1 MRITHKNLI
10 SYTMLPGIWPRIRA
24 FLNSGFA
31 LMAGLMAVIY
41 HNVGLLPAGHAYLM
55 PENYG
60 RYGIR
65 HVVFEA
71 GRNLVFSRKH
81 LDQVFLYFLM
91 LTGIVLI
98 FVQFVLLGFSLVSYP
113 VFAAS
118 LWTQYFVQTPV
129 GHTPSQD
136 LAFVVLDTVF
146 GVMRSSG
153 ETGGLGFFESCF
165 GDTGTDCEDIQ
176 GNIVFSP
183 AVYPMPFHQALHGL
197 LHFYTS
203 GIAFVAGLIIVYFI
217 IAIIGETVVSGTPF
231 GQRFSKAWF
240 IPRLIVFFALIAPI
254 NTSTAVGAGYI
265 NNQGINVAQL
275 ITFSVAKF
283 GSNMATNAWLGF
295 VDSAGVSTVVDA
307 DGNTYYEVAALLGH
321 GQNMVARPNVPEI
334 GGLVQ
339 FLHVVR
345 ACMYAEKVVNDKDIH
360 PYVVREH
367 SDGTT
372 ATPLPPN
379 NSFGATTQP
388 YNQMGGTDEDVYDFL
403 DIEFEEAVIFS
414 RYRDVVVRFGE
425 YNPPG
430 WDVPGTGSIS
440 TTVPSGVQNPRG
452 VHDQYWGYVEPTC
465 GELHFQVTS
474 LDRYTAGDN
483 STLGV
488 QGEYFESMKAIISSP
503 YIDFVTTAECMVRS
517 TLPQGHR
524 NDCVDTAY
532 TGIDNVH
539 NTQWLTASA
548 ARSLMDGE
556 TQFNSTFITGEI
568 YDATSATPYQYLPGF
583 DLIRAAEAD
592 REDPDYPSNILMPA
606 EVRERGWAGAAIWY
620 SQVANLNG
628 TISSAVTNIPIAK
641 YYPMVMEDIATQH
654 EQNDSNMSYRDRFNP
669 ELENGQMADLPR
681 MGDQYIASILY
692 GVYSAW
698 TTAAVTETVFTR
710 PQNNAIIDA
719 INMMLGT
726 NGLYDLLENKG
737 IHPLA
742 MLSGLGKSMV
752 DAAVRNMFL
761 GVAGQTIG
769 EMLSDTF
776 GGKLVSAASSFA
788 FKFGMI
794 GLSIGFLLYY
804 VLPLMPFIYFFF
816 AFSGWIKSIFE
827 AVVAMPLWA
836 VAHIRIDG
844 NGLPGPLATNGY
856 FLLFEIFL
864 RPFLIISGF
873 IFSMSLF
880 IALVNVLHDVFDTL
894 TLVAGGYDLDAGLY
908 WNDIINVGGR
918 LENLD
923 LAAGDRSFSHLRGP
937 VDELFFTAIYAMI
950 VYMIGLSCFKLVD
963 QIPNSII
970 RWMGATVSTFQEAA
984 GFDPASKL
992 AGNMFRSINM
1002 TNAQITAMMKRFKGE
1017 RTSDVTDATIINTTF
1032 K

>member
-1 MRITHKNLI
+1 
-10 SYTMLPGIWPRIRA
+10 
-24 FLNSGFA
+24 
-31 LMAGLMAVIY
+31 MAMIY
-41 HNVGLLPAGHAYLM
+41 HNVGLLPTGHAYLQT
-55 PENYG
+55 ENYG

-71 GRNLVFSRKH
+71 GRNLTFSRRN
-81 LDQVFLYFLM
+81 LDQVCLYFLM
-91 LTGIVLI
+91 LAGMVLI
-98 FVQFVLLGFSLVSYP
+98 LIQFVLLGVSIASYP

-118 LWTQYFVQTPV
+118 LWTQYFIDTPV

-165 GDTGTDCEDIQ
+165 GDTGTDCEDIR

-183 AVYPMPFHQALHGL
+183 IAYPMPLHQALHGL

-203 GIAFVAGLIIVYFI
+203 GIAFVAGLIIIYFI

-254 NTSTAVGAGYI
+254 NTSTATGGGYI

-283 GSNMATNAWLGF
+283 GSNFATNAWLGF
-295 VDSAGVSTVVDA
+295 VDSAGVTTVVDA
-307 DGNTYYEVAALLGH
+307 DGNTYYQVAALLGQ
-321 GQNMVARPNVPEI
+321 GQNMVARPNVPDI

-339 FLHVVR
+339 FMHVVR
-345 ACMYAEKVVNDKDIH
+345 ACMYAEKVINDKDVH

-367 SDGTT
+367 NDDTT
-372 ATPLPPN
+372 ATNLPPN
-379 NSFGATTQP
+379 NSFGAATQP
-388 YNQMGGTDEDVYDFL
+388 YNEMGGTDEDVYDFL
-403 DIEFEEAVIFS
+403 DIDFEEAVIFS

-440 TTVPSGVQNPRG
+440 TTVPSTVQNPRG
-452 VHDQYWGYVEPTC
+452 VHDEYWGYVEPTC
-465 GELHFQVTS
+465 GEMHFQITS
-474 LDRYTAGDN
+474 LDRFVVGDN
-483 STLGV
+483 SGTGI
-488 QGEYFESMKAIISSP
+488 QGEYYESMQAIISSP
-503 YIDFVTTAECMVRS
+503 YIDFDTTAECMVRA

-524 NDCVDTAY
+524 NDCVDTPY
-532 TGIDNVH
+532 TGIDLAH
-539 NTQWLTASA
+539 STQWITAGA
-548 ARSLMDGE
+548 ARSIMDGE
-556 TQFNSTFITGEI
+556 TRYNSTWITGEI
-568 YDATSATPYQYLPGF
+568 INAATYSYLPGF
-583 DLIRAAEAD
+583 DKIRAAEAD
-592 REDPDYPSNILMPA
+592 REDPDYPSNVLMPA
-606 EVRERGWAGAAIWY
+606 AVRERGWAGAAIWY
-620 SQVANLNG
+620 NQVASLNG
-628 TISSAVTNIPIAK
+628 LVSSAFTNLPVAK
-641 YYPMVMEDIATQH
+641 FYPMVMEDIARQH
-654 EQNDSNMSYRDRFNP
+654 AQHDSNMSFTDRFNP
-669 ELENGQMADLPR
+669 ELENGQMASLPR
-681 MGDQYIASILY
+681 MGDQYLASILY
-692 GVYSAW
+692 GVYSSW

-710 PQNNAIIDA
+710 PAKNAIIDV

-737 IHPLA
+737 VHPLA

-752 DAAVRNMFL
+752 DAAVRNMFI

-769 EMLSDTF
+769 EMFSDNF
-776 GGKLVSAASSFA
+776 AGKISTAASSFA

-804 VLPLMPFIYFFF
+804 ILPLMPFIYFFF
-816 AFSGWIKSIFE
+816 AFSGWVKSIFE

-864 RPFLIISGF
+864 RPILIITGF

-880 IALVNVLHDVFDTL
+880 IALVNVLHDVFTTL
-894 TLVAGGYDLDAGLY
+894 TLNAAGYDFDAGVY
-908 WNDIINVGGR
+908 WNDIINAGGR
-918 LENLD
+918 LENLGHTP
-923 LAAGDRSFSHLRGP
+923 GDRSFSSLRGP

-970 RWMGATVSTFQEAA
+970 RWMGATVSTFQESA

-992 AGNMFRSINM
+992 ASNMFRSINM

-1017 RTSDVTDATIINTTF
+1017 TNVRDVQDAAIINTTIQ
-1032 K
+1032 